1 VKAQFVRYVFPIALL
16 LLMLAQLVAA
26 SPSQSAAFDEGY
38 TITYGYAYLRGGDA
52 RLSRGQNPPLTNVLI
67 ALPLLLRD
75 DIVFPVESV
84 NWTTPDIFGF
94 TDEFM
99 WQVNPDPQR
108 LVQLARLPE
117 MLLALLLA
125 CVVYAFTRQM
135 FGEAAALAALVV
147 CTFDPNILAHG
158 HIVGTDLGVSFFM
171 FAAVWAWAAALKR
184 GSLKHALVAGLLAG
198 AALSTKYSAVW
209 LGPILLLLGL
219 ILPVNHGRNLPVG
232 VTGALHRMCSERA
245 RNFWPGQPCRRSGP
259 EIPRRGSMRLLRNLL
274 VGSFR
279 RVCHSERSEESL
291 GRPTASPVRPRDS
304 SSHALSAKRG
314 RAWRKH
320 APQNDTAAGK
330 FLPSRITCSDGYL
343 RMTRR
348 VASFCPR
355 ASRVRLLIALGLAAG
370 VVVWGTFAFS
380 VGPIEP
386 GGPWLPAPQYWQS
399 LASVYTRV
407 ELNTPA
413 FLLGQLAASGF
424 PGYYPFAFVV
434 KTPLPTL
441 ILLCIGSVSLIRR
454 RARREVAVWLPPL
467 LFMLA
472 AMFGGLNL
480 GYRLMLPV
488 LPFALM
494 IAGQGVSVIVNAR
507 SSGRIGVLAALGVWL
522 VADVLSTNPDHLAYF
537 NQLVDHERDYDV
549 LVDSNLDWGQDLI
562 ALREW
567 QRTRQLDA
575 LNVAYYGSARP
586 AAYRLNVNLLPG
598 FSLRDFG
605 PEIDGF
611 TAYALPPGWYAIS
624 ASSLQLGL
632 LYSRWGLY
640 EPFKNLQPVERVGRS
655 FLIYHVT
662 YPVNEIDRTVVLGPL
677 AGDLDRATL
686 GASADRQLI
695 VKWAGADAAVIDMQ
709 GAARYVARGGEPI
722 VGFAPDVHNALIAAA
737 RRLGSDAGG
746 QLRLF
751 EIDTRTA
758 LDALLPAWS
767 KGQVRAP
774 DGTRLDLPLRFE
786 GGLTLLGYDLAAQP
800 AGPFDLVTYWQVERP
815 PDQPLAIFAHVL
827 DADARIIAQR
837 DGLNVKLGSLE
848 AGDILLQH
856 FTLERL
862 AATKVFEI
870 GLYDPS
876 NGQRKPAA
884 PKTDRVEL
892 TWK

>member
-1 VKAQFVRYVFPIALL
+1 MKTPFGRYALPITLL
-16 LLMLAQLVAA
+16 LIMLAQLVAA

-75 DIVFPVESV
+75 DIVFPAGDASWIE
-84 NWTTPDIFGF
+84 PDIFGF

-108 LVQLARLPE
+108 MVLLARLPE
-117 MLLALLLA
+117 MALALLLA
-125 CVVYAFTRQM
+125 CMLFAFTRSM
-135 FGEAAALAALVV
+135 FGDRAALVALFL
-147 CTFDPNILAHG
+147 CAFDPNILAHG
-158 HIVGTDLGVSFFM
+158 HIAGTDLGVTLFL

-184 GSLKHALVAGLLAG
+184 GSLKRALVAGLLAG

-209 LGPILLLLGL
+209 LGPILLLIGL
-219 ILPVNHGRNLPVG
+219 IFPMNQGRF
-232 VTGALHRMCSERA
+232 TA
-245 RNFWPGQPCRRSGP
+245 R
-259 EIPRRGSMRLLRNLL
+259 
-274 VGSFR
+274 V
-279 RVCHSERSEESL
+279 
-291 GRPTASPVRPRDS
+291 
-304 SSHALSAKRG
+304 K
-314 RAWRKH
+314 
-320 APQNDTAAGK
+320 
-330 FLPSRITCSDGYL
+330 
-343 RMTRR
+343 
-348 VASFCPR
+348 
-355 ASRVRLLIALGLAAG
+355 LLIALGIAAS

-380 VGPIEP
+380 MGPIEP

-407 ELNTPA
+407 ALNTPA
-413 FLLGQLAASGF
+413 FMSGQISPAGF
-424 PGYYPFAFVV
+424 PLYYPFAFLV

-441 ILLCIGSVSLIRR
+441 LLLTIGAASLIKRR
-454 RARREVAVWLPPL
+454 RPSDFAGWLPPL

-494 IAGQGVSVIVNAR
+494 IAGQGASVMVTTQ
-507 SSGRIGVLAALGVWL
+507 SPGRIRVLAVLGVWL
-522 VADVLSTNPDHLAYF
+522 VADVLSINPDHLAYF
-537 NQLVDHERDYDV
+537 NQLINRERDYEV

-567 QRTRQLDA
+567 QRTHQPDR
-575 LNVAYYGSARP
+575 LNLAYYGSARP
-586 AAYRLNVNLLPG
+586 AAYGLDVNLLPG

-611 TAYALPPGWYAIS
+611 TADALPPGWYAIS

-632 LYSRWGLY
+632 LYSRPELY
-640 EPFKNLQPVERVGRS
+640 APFKNLQPVERVGRS
-655 FLIYHVT
+655 FLVYHVT
-662 YPVNEIDRTVVLGPL
+662 YPLSEIDRTVVLGPF

-695 VKWAGADAAVIDMQ
+695 VKWAGENAAVIDMQ

-722 VGFAPDVHNALIAAA
+722 AGFAPAVHDALIAHGA
-737 RRLGSDAGG
+737 RLGNDASG
-746 QLRLF
+746 QLRIWQ
-751 EIDTRTA
+751 IDARAA
-758 LDALLPAWS
+758 LGSLLQSRS
-767 KGQVRAP
+767 KAKVSAP
-774 DGTRLDLPLRFE
+774 DQTRLDLPLRFE
-786 GGLTLLGYDLAAQP
+786 GGLTLLGYDLAARPDQ
-800 AGPFDLVTYWQVERP
+800 PFDLTTYWQVERT

-827 DADARIIAQR
+827 DAGRQIIAQR
-837 DGLNVKLGSLE
+837 DGLNVRLSSLE

-856 FTLERL
+856 FTLEHP
-862 AATKVFEI
+862 AAAGVFEI

-876 NGQRKPAA
+876 NGRRKPTDQ
-884 PKTDRVEL
+884 KMDRVEL